1 MEELLPKDRNS
12 RAVQVF
18 GADGRAQ
25 SSRNRE
31 NYLPS
36 AVQRQ
41 EHLQEASSDPLSI
54 PPVYSCN
61 VYICQ
66 IGLAPFSGLH
76 LATDTIKYPQSK
88 SYSHLQG
95 WASRPQVVTRP

>member
-36 AVQRQ
+36 AMQRQ
-41 EHLQEASSDPLSI
+41 EHLQEANSGSLSI
-54 PPVYSCN
+54 PPVHSCN

-66 IGLAPFSGLH
+66 IGLAPLSGLH
-76 LATDTIKYPQSK
+76 LATDTMKCPQHK
-88 SYSHLQG
+88 S
-95 WASRPQVVTRP
+95 

>member
-25 SSRNRE
+25 STRNRE

-36 AVQRQ
+36 AMQRQ
-41 EHLQEASSDPLSI
+41 EPPGSQFKLSFHFSSLFLQR
-54 PPVYSCN
+54 
-61 VYICQ
+61 
-66 IGLAPFSGLH
+66 LH
-76 LATDTIKYPQSK
+76 LPDWSGTTLWVALG
-88 SYSHLQG
+88 H
-95 WASRPQVVTRP
+95 